1 MKRLTSL
8 TASMTAAFFLLP
20 IHIVQA
26 ADPPGVTATEIKL
39 GQTMAY
45 SGPASAFSAV
55 GKANVAYMQ
64 MINDQGGVNG
74 RKINLISR
82 DDGYSPPKAV
92 EQTRKLVEEDN
103 VLAIF
108 EQLGTP
114 VVLATAKYLNS
125 QKVPQILS
133 STGNLA
139 PSDVKEYP
147 WTTTWSM
154 PFRTESLILAN
165 YVLKNKPN
173 AKIGILYQN
182 DEFGKNY
189 QKFFKEGLGDKTSMV
204 VSEVGYDITSPTIDS
219 QIAQLK
225 SSGVDTV
232 VIATTPKFAAQALR
246 KMYELDWH
254 PLKLLIS
261 AASSIPNG
269 IKPAGFEAAQG
280 VLTVLYLLFPDD
292 PANAD
297 LPAMKE
303 YKAFMKKYLPNENAD
318 DATFVTGY
326 ITASLMIDIL
336 KKCGNDLS
344 RENVMKYAQDFPEVQ
359 HPLLLPG
366 VKYNATPT
374 DHVPFHMGVIAK
386 LEGQRWASTGEVVR
400 DNLSPSQ

>member
-1 MKRLTSL
+1 MKRI
-8 TASMTAAFFLLP
+8 ASICLAATVLLFAGP
-20 IHIVQA
+20 LVRA

-39 GQTMAY
+39 GQTMPY
-45 SGPASAFSAV
+45 SGPASSFGAL
-55 GKANVAYMQ
+55 GKMNVAYMQ

-108 EQLGTP
+108 GSLGTP
-114 VVLATAKYLNS
+114 VILATAKYLNS

-139 PSDVKEYP
+139 PSNVKDYP

-154 PFRTESLILAN
+154 PFRTESMILAN
-165 YVLKNKPN
+165 YVLKNKPD

-182 DEFGKNY
+182 DEYGKSY
-189 QKFFKEGLGDKTSMV
+189 QKYFKEGLGDKTASMV

-225 SSGVDTV
+225 SSGADTV
-232 VIATTPKFAAQALR
+232 VIATTPKFGAQALR
-246 KMYELDWH
+246 RIYELDWH

-261 AASSIPNG
+261 SSSGIPAT
-269 IKPAGFEAAQG
+269 IRPAGREATQG
-280 VLTVLYLLFPDD
+280 VLTVQYVLTPDD
-292 PANAD
+292 KANAD

-303 YKAFMKKYLPNENAD
+303 YQAFMKKYLPNENPD
-318 DATFVTGY
+318 DQGFVHGY
-326 ITASLMIDIL
+326 ITASFMIDIL
-336 KKCGNDLS
+336 RKCGNDLS

-359 HPLLLPG
+359 HPLLQPG
-366 VKYNATPT
+366 VKYNTTPT
-374 DHVPFHMGVIAK
+374 DHIPFHMGVIAK
-386 LEGQRWASTGEVVR
+386 IEGERWVSTGEVVR
-400 DNLSPSQ
+400 DNLPPGL

>member
-1 MKRLTSL
+1 MKRL
-8 TASMTAAFFLLP
+8 ASIGVSATVLLLAGQLA
-20 IHIVQA
+20 HA
-26 ADPPGVTATEIKL
+26 ADTPGVTATEIKL
-39 GQTMAY
+39 GQTMPY
-45 SGPASAFSAV
+45 SGPASSFSAV

-82 DDGYSPPKAV
+82 DDGFSPPKAV

-108 EQLGTP
+108 ESLGTP
-114 VVLATAKYLNS
+114 VILATAKYLNS
-125 QKVPQILS
+125 QKVPQILA
-133 STGNLA
+133 STGNSA
-139 PSDVKEYP
+139 PANIKEYP
-147 WTTTWSM
+147 WTTVWSI

-165 YVLKNKPN
+165 YILKNKPD

-189 QKFFKEGLGDKTSMV
+189 QRFFKEGLGDKAASMV

-225 SSGVDTV
+225 SSGADTL
-232 VIATTPKFAAQALR
+232 VIATTPKFGAQAHR
-246 KMYELDWH
+246 KIYELGWN
-254 PLKLLIS
+254 PLRLLINAS
-261 AASSIPNG
+261 SSIPNG
-269 IKPAGFEAAQG
+269 IRPAGKEATQG
-280 VLTVLYLLFPDD
+280 VLSVQYMVLPDD
-292 PANAD
+292 KANAD
-297 LPAMKE
+297 LPAMKD
-303 YKAFMKKYLPNENAD
+303 YQAFMKKYLPNENAD
-318 DATFVTGY
+318 DVGFLAGY
-326 ITASLMIDIL
+326 ITGSFMIDIL

-374 DHVPFHMGVIAK
+374 DHTPFHMGVIAK
-386 LEGQRWASTGEVVR
+386 IDGDRWANTGEVVR
-400 DNLSPSQ
+400 DNLAPGQ

>member
-1 MKRLTSL
+1 MKRLT
-8 TASMTAAFFLLP
+8 TAWISAAFLLLP
-20 IHIVQA
+20 IQVVRA

-45 SGPASAFSAV
+45 SGPASSFGIV
-55 GKANVAYMQ
+55 GKANVAYFQ
-64 MINDQGGVNG
+64 MINDQGGING
-74 RKINLISR
+74 RKITLISR

-92 EQTRKLVEEDN
+92 EQTRELVEEDN

-133 STGNLA
+133 STGNSIPA
-139 PSDVKEYP
+139 NIKEYP
-147 WTTTWSM
+147 WTTVWSM
-154 PFRTESLILAN
+154 PFRTESMILAN

-173 AKIGILYQN
+173 AKVGILYQN

-189 QKFFKEGLGDKTSMV
+189 QKYFKEGLGDKAASMV
-204 VSEVGYDITSPTIDS
+204 VSEVAYDITSPTIDS

-225 SSGVDTV
+225 SSGADTL
-232 VIATTPKFAAQALR
+232 VIATTPKFGAQAHR
-246 KMYELDWH
+246 KIYELGWN
-254 PLKLLIS
+254 PLRLLINAS
-261 AASSIPNG
+261 SSIPNG
-269 IKPAGFEAAQG
+269 IRPAGKEATQG
-280 VLTVLYLLFPDD
+280 VLSVQYMVLPDD
-292 PANAD
+292 KANAD
-297 LPAMKE
+297 LPAMKD
-303 YKAFMKKYLPNENAD
+303 YQAFMKKYLPNENAD
-318 DATFVTGY
+318 DVGFLAGY
-326 ITASLMIDIL
+326 ITGSFMIDIL

-374 DHVPFHMGVIAK
+374 DHTPFHMGVIAK
-386 LEGQRWASTGEVVR
+386 IDGDRWANTGEVVR
-400 DNLSPSQ
+400 DNLAPGQ

>member
-1 MKRLTSL
+1 MKRI
-8 TASMTAAFFLLP
+8 ASICLAATVLLFAGP
-20 IHIVQA
+20 LVRA

-39 GQTMAY
+39 GQTMPY
-45 SGPASAFSAV
+45 SGPASSFSAV

-108 EQLGTP
+108 ESLGTP
-114 VVLATAKYLNS
+114 VILATAKYLNS
-125 QKVPQILS
+125 RGVPQILS
-133 STGNLA
+133 SLGNSIPA
-139 PSDVKEYP
+139 NIKEYP
-147 WTTTWSM
+147 WTTLWSM

-165 YVLKNKPN
+165 YVLRNKPD

-189 QKFFKEGLGDKTSMV
+189 QRFFKEGLGDKTSLIV
-204 VSEVGYDITSPTIDS
+204 AEVGYDITSPTIDS

-225 SSGVDTV
+225 SSGADTV
-232 VIATTPKFAAQALR
+232 VIATTPKFGAQALR
-246 KMYELDWH
+246 KMYELGWN

-261 AASSIPNG
+261 ASSSIPAA
-269 IKPAGFEAAQG
+269 IKPAGLEASQG
-280 VLTVLYLLFPDD
+280 VISVQYMMAPDD
-292 PANAD
+292 KANAD
-297 LPAMKE
+297 LPAMKD
-303 YKAFMKKYLPNENAD
+303 YKAFMKKYLPNENPD
-318 DATFVTGY
+318 DFGFMAGY
-326 ITASLMIDIL
+326 ITGSFMIDIL

-359 HPLLLPG
+359 HPLLRPG
-366 VKYNATPT
+366 VKYNSTAT
-374 DHVPFHMGVIAK
+374 DHIPFHMGEISK
-386 LEGQRWASTGEVVR
+386 IDGERWAGTGEIVR
-400 DNLSPSQ
+400 DDVAPGK